1 MIPLELEAF
10 LINRK
15 ADFQFGNPPSCGCFD
30 SGLLAA
36 EMVADGQRSAAFG
49 AATGKNLAAVF
60 G

>member
-15 ADFQFGNPPSCGCFD
+15 ADFQTGNPPSCFD